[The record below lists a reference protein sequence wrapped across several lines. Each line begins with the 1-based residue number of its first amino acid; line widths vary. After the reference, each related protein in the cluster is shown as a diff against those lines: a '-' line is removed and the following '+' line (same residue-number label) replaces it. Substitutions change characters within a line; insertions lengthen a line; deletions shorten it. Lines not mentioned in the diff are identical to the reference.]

1 MRLVFTRPVR
11 NRIVEIRNYL
21 AENTSFEQADL
32 TISKL
37 LDKADSLLEHPMRGI
52 PEPALADMGKGHRS
66 LITGRYKI
74 VYYVSGDEI
83 RITDL
88 LDTKQHS
95 SGMRW

>member
-1 MRLVFTRPVR
+1 MKLVYTKPVR

-37 LDKADSLLEHPMRGI
+37 LDKADSLLEHPLRGI
-52 PEPALADMGKGHRS
+52 PEPALANLGKGYRS

-88 LDTKQHS
+88 SNTKQHLS
-95 SGMRW
+95 RMRG